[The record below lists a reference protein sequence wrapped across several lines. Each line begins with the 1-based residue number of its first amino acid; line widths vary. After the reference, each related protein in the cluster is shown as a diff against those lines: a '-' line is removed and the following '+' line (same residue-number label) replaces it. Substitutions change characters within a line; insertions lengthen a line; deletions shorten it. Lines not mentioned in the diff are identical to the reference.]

1 MSRLVGVD
9 MKNGSVLYVSEYNK
23 TKSLIYKCENKLYT
37 QISRKIYEIEPAS
50 GKFLWEFDLN
60 VYLHLSASDL
70 EGGKFAGIYYHID
83 DEIILVA
90 ECDKLNFFCIERS
103 TGNVLLHHKFEKGK
117 DASQDAYKIT
127 EPVYHQ
133 GKIFFSLHAHD
144 APPVFY
150 VFDIEEDG
158 LKA

>member
-1 MSRLVGVD
+1 
-9 MKNGSVLYVSEYNK
+9 MKNGQVLYISDYN
-23 TKSLIYKCENKLYT
+23 TKYNWIYKHENKLYM
-37 QISRKIYEIEPAS
+37 QIDKIIYEIDPNS
-50 GKFLWEFDLN
+50 GKFVWKFDLHP
-60 VYLHLSASDL
+60 YLHLSYNL
-70 EGGKFAGIYYHID
+70 GYELQLCGEHYVN
-83 DEIILVA
+83 DEIIIISELA
-90 ECDKLNFFCIERS
+90 GLNFFVIERS
-103 TGNVLLHHKFEKGK
+103 TGNVLLQHKFEKGK
-117 DASQDAYKIT
+117 DASPDAYKIT